1 MKIFRFMSKE
11 EYENY
16 KEDSRPLTTYE
27 ETGMRESD
35 F

>member
-16 KEDSRPLTTYE
+16 KEDSRQLTEYE
-27 ETGMRESD
+27 GIDMKESD